1 MSNGNDEQNVPPPPN
16 QPPGRNGAG
25 DSKDPSTPADRDA
38 VNAGSKSDATSAGSP
53 AESATSTPAGSA
65 KGAESGADG
74 GRSVG
79 RDVGKPDAG
88 RSDGG
93 KAPADKPDAGTSDD
107 AKMSDGAEKPGSAVT
122 SDGAEKPAEA
132 PAPSDDTVAMPAP
145 FSGDRSESANR
156 PESVDRSEP
165 SFGDSAPPLQTPGGQ
180 SGPRDQGASGPGER
194 PGTSGPAAAQPSAP
208 QFGAQN
214 RSASGHGSPG
224 NAPQGNSPQGDGR
237 PNGGP
242 QAGGPQQGE
251 RQGSGAAPFGAAAAG
266 GLFGASSARPNGPA
280 QNGPAQNGSGQG
292 GPGQGGP
299 AQNGPGPYQP
309 GPGQPQSGQ
318 FGPAQNGPAQNGPG
332 QPGPAQPGPGQ
343 AGGNA
348 YSSSSFDNG
357 PYGQTNPYQSPT
369 GSGPQT
375 ASGPQTGS
383 GPRTGSGPG
392 SSQALPQPAPA
403 PGFAGGTTATSR
415 AAARPT
421 KKKGKLPLFIAL
433 GSVLLVLV
441 LVLVGFLVI
450 NSVNKNNYG
459 PDTVAEDY
467 VAALNKGDFAAA
479 EKIAPSPR
487 PEGTNMDLL
496 SKNFTDASSAK
507 IENAKVE
514 TSQVDGDT
522 GKVTVT
528 YELDGSTYNVDLP
541 AKKDGKQNLF
551 FDKWTLTG
559 PALHVISLDVPAA
572 DGLKINGT
580 DYTAQAGTT
589 AFAVYPGN
597 YDFSIP
603 ASKWVSEA
611 SDTAAANFP
620 QAYAPGDQPSTDQVS
635 PLTLNLALSPTPD
648 FEKEVQKQVEAELNK
663 CFDNKDIKP
672 KCKFI
677 KFDPTQIPVG
687 GTDDKLEDLAK
698 DNTAKWT
705 MKKMPQVKAS
715 FGMGDTNTGSFFT
728 ETNGSFDFSVDGKA
742 AGSSYFS
749 NDNPLS
755 VSGSVKIEGDKLTVE
770 FFDF

>member
-25 DSKDPSTPADRDA
+25 DGKDPSTPADSDA
-38 VNAGSKSDATSAGSP
+38 VNAGSGSDATSAGGP
-53 AESATSTPAGSA
+53 AESAKGTPAGSA
-65 KGAESGADG
+65 KGTESTGDSARPG
-74 GRSVG
+74 GR
-79 RDVGKPDAG
+79 DAG
-88 RSDGG
+88 RTDAGASAG
-93 KAPADKPDAGTSDD
+93 ADK
-107 AKMSDGAEKPGSAVT
+107 SDGAVKPGGADK
-122 SDGAEKPAEA
+122 SDGAAKSADA
-132 PAPSDDTVAMPAP
+132 QAPSDDTVAMPAP
-145 FSGDRSESANR
+145 FSADRSESANR
-156 PESVDRSEP
+156 PESATGGES

-180 SGPRDQGASGPGER
+180 SGPRDQSASGPGER
-194 PGTSGPAAAQPSAP
+194 PGTGGRADAQPSAP

-214 RSASGHGSPG
+214 SSAAGHGSPG
-224 NAPQGNSPQGDGR
+224 NGPQGNGPRGNGPRGNGPQSNAPQGDGR

-242 QAGGPQQGE
+242 RPDD

-266 GLFGASSARPNGPA
+266 GVVGASSAYPNGPA
-280 QNGPAQNGSGQG
+280 QNGPAQNGPGQN
-292 GPGQGGP
+292 GPGQSGP

-309 GPGQPQSGQ
+309 GPGQ
-318 FGPAQNGPAQNGPG
+318 N
-332 QPGPAQPGPGQ
+332 GPGQ

-348 YSSSSFDNG
+348 YGSSSYGNG

-403 PGFAGGTTATSR
+403 PGFSGGTTATSR

-514 TSQVDGDT
+514 TSQVDGDS

-728 ETNGSFDFSVDGKA
+728 ETNGTFDFSVDGKA

-755 VSGSVKIEGDKLTVE
+755 VSGSVNIEGDTLTVE